1 MKTKRIL
8 KIMII
13 FVLYLLLNITISN
26 AASLSI
32 KAAKTTAKKGET
44 VTITVN
50 GSGLT
55 GKVSL
60 AVSGKGSLNSNSV
73 WVENSSKTVK
83 LSINGTGKITVT
95 AKPIDVSDSDNAT
108 AYTKSASTTITVK
121 DTSTSNT
128 TNNNTNNTDNNNTT
142 TSSDATLSNLGI
154 RPNDFGGFRKANTSY
169 SVSVP
174 KNVDKISIYATPSN
188 SKATVTG
195 TGSKSLQIGKNTFN
209 IKVTA
214 EDKKTTKTYTLTIT
228 RKSEE
233 VSSDATL
240 KNLGIRP
247 KEYDFTG
254 FKPTVTSYNVSVPN
268 DTEKIT
274 IYATAKNE
282 KDTITGIGTK
292 TLNVGQNKCE
302 IKVTSEDK
310 KTTKTYTINVTRKE
324 EKEDDEEEKEE
335 ETPVVSGV
343 KDIIIKDAE
352 LTPSFSQDVFS
363 YDVSVPIGTKKL
375 DIDTEKTSEDIEVEI
390 AGNEDLKEGDNIIT
404 LLVHN
409 TRNDATSTY
418 QINAKVENQ
427 KVDLSTIN
435 DELKDAKN
443 NSNMKEWIIKGVA
456 IAIIVLII
464 IFLIYR
470 FMINRKQDD
479 EEEDYDEDEQDY
491 IGNDKN
497 TYYESDDDNQY
508 YEPNADNQF
517 EEEEKPKYTS
527 TASEEIRNIGLFDTQ
542 RIEYEDYKE
551 NKKHGKYKGRRFK

>member
-1 MKTKRIL
+1 MKTLKRIVIL
-8 KIMII
+8 SMLSLLII
-13 FVLYLLLNITISN
+13 AAFSKVN
-26 AASLSI
+26 AASANISSN
-32 KAAKTTAKKGET
+32 KTSMKVGDTAS
-44 VTITVN
+44 ITVSYTAAAWN
-50 GSGLT
+50 VQVSG
-55 GKVSL
+55 
-60 AVSGKGSLNSNSV
+60 AVSYSSADASSN
-73 WVENSSKTVK
+73 
-83 LSINGTGKITVT
+83 
-95 AKPIDVSDSDNAT
+95 AKNTS
-108 AYTKSASTTITVK
+108 KSASLKFKPKKAGTYTIKLSGDVTDEDGTTKDLSKSISIQVK
-121 DTSTSNT
+121 EKSSNNSDSTS
-128 TNNNTNNTDNNNTT
+128 DNDSASN
-142 TSSDATLSNLGI
+142 SSDATLSNLGI
-154 RPNDFGGFRKANTSY
+154 KPNDFGGFRKANTSY

-195 TGSKSLQIGKNTFN
+195 TGSKSLQIGKNTFY

-254 FKPTVTSYNVSVPN
+254 FKPTVSSYSVSVPN

-282 KDTITGIGTK
+282 KDTITGIGNK

-335 ETPVVSGV
+335 ETPVISGV

-363 YDVSVPIGTKKL
+363 YDVSVPSGTKKL

-443 NSNMKEWIIKGVA
+443 NSNMKEWVIKGAA

-479 EEEDYDEDEQDY
+479 EEEDYDEDEQEY

>member
-32 KAAKTTAKKGET
+32 KAAKTTAKKGDT

-154 RPNDFGGFRKANTSY
+154 KPNDFGGFRKANTSY

-195 TGSKSLQIGKNTFN
+195 TGSKSLQIGKNTFY

-228 RKSEE
+228 RKSED

-240 KNLGIRP
+240 RNLGIRP

-254 FKPTVTSYNVSVPN
+254 FKSAVTSYNVSVPN

-335 ETPVVSGV
+335 ETPVISGV

-363 YDVSVPIGTKKL
+363 YDVSVPSGTKKL

-390 AGNEDLKEGDNIIT
+390 AGNEDLKEGDNVIT

-409 TRNDATSTY
+409 KKNDATSTY

-427 KVDLSTIN
+427 KVDLSTVN
-435 DELKDAKN
+435 DELKDAQN
-443 NSNMKEWIIKGVA
+443 NSNMKEWIIKGAA
-456 IAIIVLII
+456 IAIVVLII

-479 EEEDYDEDEQDY
+479 EEEYDEEDEQDY

-497 TYYESDDDNQY
+497 TYYETDNDNQY
-508 YEPNADNQF
+508 YESNEDDQF